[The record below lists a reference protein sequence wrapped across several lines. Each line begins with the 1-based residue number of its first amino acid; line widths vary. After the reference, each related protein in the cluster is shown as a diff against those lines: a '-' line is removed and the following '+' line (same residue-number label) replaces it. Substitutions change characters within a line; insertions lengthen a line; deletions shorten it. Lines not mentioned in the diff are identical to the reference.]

1 MPAVTEFTVHLE
13 DRPGVLGK
21 LCRAVANRRV
31 NIVAFQSFPE
41 ERGKSAVR
49 LVTDNPT
56 ATKTALDA
64 EQATYSE
71 MQVAKASLPHHP
83 GSLASAAE
91 KLGQAAININYA
103 YAGTEPETDMPC
115 VIFGVAEVAQA
126 AKLLDEV
133 DAQAA

>member
-1 MPAVTEFTVHLE
+1 MPSVTEFTIHLK
-13 DRPGVLGK
+13 DHPGMLGK
-21 LCRAVANRRV
+21 LCRAMADRRV

-56 ATKTALDA
+56 ATKTVLDA

-71 MQVAKASLPHHP
+71 MQVVKTSLPHHP

-91 KLGQAAININYA
+91 KLGKADININYA
-103 YAGTEPETDMPC
+103 YAGIEPETDTPV
-115 VIFGVAEVAQA
+115 VIFGVADVGPAT
-126 AKLLDEV
+126 KLLDEV
-133 DAQAA
+133 GERAA